1 MAGRQADPRVAVAL
15 RAAGH
20 PLRLDILQSL
30 AADGP
35 TSPSRFARAHGAAT
49 LRESAYHFR
58 ALRDG
63 DLIKLDEVRLGS
75 GAIEHR
81 YDLTPLGIALTQ
93 ILPRLSRAA

>member
-1 MAGRQADPRVAVAL
+1 MAGRRADPRVAVAL

-20 PLRLDILQSL
+20 PLRLDILASLQS
-30 AADGP
+30 DGP
-35 TSPSRFARAHGAAT
+35 TSPSGFARTHDFAS

-63 DLIKLDEVRLGS
+63 ELIALEEARQAR

-81 YDLTPLGIALTQ
+81 YVLTPLGTALTEV
-93 ILPRLSRAA
+93 LPRLGRAA